1 MKDFDCV
8 VVGGGMVGA
17 ASALAL
23 AQLGLTVAL
32 VEQHE
37 PQSFSKEQGFDL
49 RVSAISLASQYLLE
63 QLGAWTQV
71 MQWRACPY
79 KRLGVWEQE
88 YAYTEFNADSI
99 KQTHLGHIVENR
111 LLQLSL
117 WQQIKLQSNIEVFCP
132 EKLIS
137 LSQDN
142 DKATLVLEHISLTA
156 KVVIAAD
163 GANSQMRDL
172 VNIGVTSW
180 DYQQSA
186 MLINV
191 KTQLPQQDITW
202 QQYLPTGPVAFL
214 PLTKEALTQSTLS
227 KNTVSPISHEQ
238 NSPEKTDCGGYA
250 SLVWYHQRDEIKRLS
265 ALSNQQLQQE
275 ILSVFPKR
283 LGQIEVLDKGAF
295 PLTRR
300 HANTYQKNRVLL
312 LGDAAHTINPMA
324 GQGVNLG
331 FKDVQAL
338 QTVIS
343 CAIGNGECWHNTDVL
358 SRYETMRR
366 KDNLLMQSTMDVL
379 YHAFSHPSPLIKTLR
394 NASLFAVSKVP
405 GLNSVVKN
413 KALAYACGV

>member
-1 MKDFDCV
+1 MKSFDCV

-23 AQLGLTVAL
+23 SQLGLTVAL
-32 VEQHE
+32 IEQYE
-37 PQSFSKEQGFDL
+37 PKVFENNQNLDL

-63 QLGAWTQV
+63 QLGAWSQV
-71 MQWRACPY
+71 TQWRACPY

-88 YAYTEFNADSI
+88 YAYTEFNANDIEQS
-99 KQTHLGHIVENR
+99 HLGHIVENR

-117 WQQIKLQSNIEVFCP
+117 WQQITLQSNIDVFCP
-132 EKLIS
+132 ERLVS
-137 LSQDN
+137 LSQDKE
-142 DKATLVLEHISLTA
+142 KATLVLENISITA
-156 KVVIAAD
+156 KLVIAAD
-163 GANSQMRDL
+163 GANSQVRQL
-172 VNIGVTSW
+172 VDIGITSW

-214 PLTKEALTQSTLS
+214 PLS
-227 KNTVSPISHEQ
+227 KASVSVEGSLEQ
-238 NSPEKTDCGGYA
+238 TEQGGYA

-275 ILSVFPKR
+275 VLAVFPKR
-283 LGQIEVLDKGAF
+283 LGQIEVLAKGAF
-295 PLTRR
+295 ALTRR

-331 FKDVQAL
+331 FKDVKAL
-338 QTVIS
+338 QSVIAS
-343 CAIGNGECWHNTDVL
+343 AIGNGECWHKEQVL
-358 SRYETMRR
+358 GRYETLRR

-379 YHAFSHPSPLIKTLR
+379 YHTFSHPSPLVKTLR
-394 NASLFAVSKVP
+394 NASLLAVSKVP
-405 GLNSVVKN
+405 LLNSVVKN
-413 KALAYACGV
+413 KALAYACGL